1 MKKILFLI
9 LLVMCSLGMAAQID
23 TVVKKFG
30 DVSPE
35 DFEPT
40 DLELMGGYKAIIL
53 QNQRSNYFE
62 VLFNGSV
69 TNHYGRMN
77 DISGQLRFVNTHH
90 IRYKAL
96 EDNFLDNNKFV
107 IPFSGRFA
115 YEFVPKVK
123 ARVYSL
129 ERNKVSIKKI
139 KFKDLKYVDRDS
151 IKSRLE
157 IHFPNIKKGDI
168 VDIEYS
174 VASFNCMN
182 PDKWDFHHEYP
193 CKVSQVVADFPEFFQ
208 YDFRVTGDNI
218 PVNQNVTQH
227 IAVLSDSKQVL
238 MTYNHSRIEQQT
250 FRFTADQNVF
260 TAVNTLPVD
269 TVYNYMPQKDY
280 NDAQLYMRPKRIIE
294 PVDHSGLWVRSSQM
308 MYMYMDP
315 SYRYLSQQEAS
326 SNNSQRTYV
335 MFESDNW
342 KRFNKRLRQSSHF
355 WKPILKSFE
364 LDGKLSEIFD
374 NADSMDSLS
383 FMRQIY
389 DYVASNVKWDGT
401 FANRIET
408 KPEDV
413 LKKGS
418 GSSAEINA
426 TLLALLRRGGF
437 VALPVLS
444 ATRDYGMVDSSYV
457 NMRQFNNILAYV
469 SFEQNDTLHG
479 YLLDATSPNRRFDVL
494 NIQNINNMYVVMDL
508 DKTTHS
514 ILNYPP
520 YPDNMRIVSAE
531 YKDGGCL
538 VSEKNTGIFAAENCD
553 YLYSHNVKQYVD
565 SQYDFAGADVRQ
577 ISSSNKDGVFEFSAQ
592 VSTGKSN
599 AKGLMRKLIG
609 DNPFPELVRTVPV
622 DFVFPRKYKYVVYYS
637 DDALSFDNKVI
648 SALDDNLVARIY
660 CNQTEKP
667 YSLHIDVNIKKP
679 MFSLSEYDYVR
690 SFFENIYNFFEN

>member
-1 MKKILFLI
+1 M
-9 LLVMCSLGMAAQID
+9 MCALGVAAQTD

-40 DLELMGGYKAIIL
+40 VLELMGGYKAIIL
-53 QNQRSNYFE
+53 QNQRSNYFDILHDDRAKGDSQ
-62 VLFNGSV
+62 VRF
-69 TNHYGRMN
+69 MN
-77 DISGQLRFVNTHH
+77 TYHV
-90 IRYKAL
+90 RYKAL
-96 EDNFLDNNKFV
+96 EDNFFDDNKFV
-107 IPFSGRFA
+107 IPFSGRFT

-123 ARVYSL
+123 ARVFSL
-129 ERNKVSIKKI
+129 VRNKVSTKKI
-139 KFKDLKYVDRDS
+139 KFKDLKYVNRDS
-151 IKSRLE
+151 IRSRLE

-193 CKVSQVVADFPEFFQ
+193 CKVSQVIADFPDFFK
-208 YDFRVTGDNI
+208 YDFRVTGEDI
-218 PVNQNVTQH
+218 TVNQDVSQH
-227 IAVLSDSKQVL
+227 PAVLSEFGHYYTTFNYTRTV
-238 MTYNHSRIEQQT
+238 QQT
-250 FRFTADQNVF
+250 FRFTADKNVF
-260 TAVNTLPVD
+260 TAVNTMPVD

-315 SYRYLSQQEAS
+315 RYRYLSQHEVS
-326 SNNSQRTYV
+326 SNNNQRTYV

-342 KRFNKRLRQSSHF
+342 KRFNKRLRQSPEF
-355 WKPILKSFE
+355 WKPILKSYE

-374 NADSMDSLS
+374 NADGLDSLS

-389 DYVASNVKWDGT
+389 DYVASNVKWDST
-401 FANRIET
+401 FANKIGT
-408 KPEDV
+408 KPAAV
-413 LKKGS
+413 LQKGS

-426 TLLALLRRGGF
+426 TLINLLRRAGF

-444 ATRDYGMVDSSYV
+444 ATRDFGMVDSSYV
-457 NMRQFNNILAYV
+457 NLRQFNNILAYV
-469 SFEQNDTLHG
+469 SFAQNDTLHS

-494 NIQNINNMYVVMDL
+494 NTQNINNMYVVMDL

-514 ILNYPP
+514 ILDYPP
-520 YPDNMRIVSAE
+520 YPDNIRIVSAE

-553 YLYSHNVKQYVD
+553 FLYNHNAKQYVD
-565 SQYDFAGADVRQ
+565 SRYDFAGADVRQ
-577 ISSSNKDGVFEFSAQ
+577 LASSNKDGVFEFSAQ
-592 VSTGKSN
+592 VSSVESN
-599 AKGLMRKLIG
+599 VKELMHRLIG

-648 SALDDNLVARIY
+648 SALGDNLVVRIY
-660 CNQTEKP
+660 CNRTETP
-667 YSLHIDVNIKKP
+667 YSLHIDIDIKKP
-679 MFSLSEYDYVR
+679 MFSLAEYDYVR
-690 SFFENIYNFFEN
+690 LFFENIYSFLEN